1 MISPGGN
8 ESEQSEILRRNIR
21 AVVEMQRKTD
31 SAESRQ
37 ERMADRMT
45 RFSGSMLFV
54 YLHTIWFGIWI
65 LLNVGLFDLPPFTGF
80 DPYPFGLLT
89 LVVSLEAIFLST
101 FVLISQ
107 NRDARISAR
116 RNELDLQVNLLAE
129 QKTAKVI
136 EMLDHVIEQLN
147 AMNNSFYVPR
157 DREVAA
163 LKVSPPPE
171 EVMRV
176 IDDSVEEETRE
187 VKEEIGKSTEAITEK
202 VDSSRKGVE
211 HVGEEVEKVAA
222 DVRQIVERKDQRRK

>member
-54 YLHTIWFGIWI
+54 YL
-65 LLNVGLFDLPPFTGF
+65 LNVGLFDLPPFTGF
-80 DPYPFGLLT
+80 DPYPFGRLT